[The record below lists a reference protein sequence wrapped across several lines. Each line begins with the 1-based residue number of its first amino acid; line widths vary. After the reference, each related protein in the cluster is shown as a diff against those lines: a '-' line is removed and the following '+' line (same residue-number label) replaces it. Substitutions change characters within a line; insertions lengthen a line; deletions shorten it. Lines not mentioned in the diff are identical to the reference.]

1 MDFMQK
7 IQSTLNQGL
16 DSSRDLF
23 FKARERARELGDKGV
38 LKFEIMQLENQAEKL
53 MGKLGS
59 KTYEVLITEDHSTVS
74 KKTPDIRELLQEIED
89 VRKRIEEKEKLLKQF
104 E

>member
-7 IQSTLNQGL
+7 IQTTLNQGL
-16 DSSRDLF
+16 ESSRDLF
-23 FKARERARELGDKGV
+23 NKAKEKARDLGDKGI
-38 LKFEIMQLENQAEKL
+38 LKFEITQLQNQAEKL

-59 KTYEVLITEDHSTVS
+59 KTYEVLVTEDHSTVS
-74 KKTPDIRELLQEIED
+74 KKTPDIRELIQEIDD
-89 VRKRIEEKEKLLKQF
+89 VRKRIEEKEKQLEQF